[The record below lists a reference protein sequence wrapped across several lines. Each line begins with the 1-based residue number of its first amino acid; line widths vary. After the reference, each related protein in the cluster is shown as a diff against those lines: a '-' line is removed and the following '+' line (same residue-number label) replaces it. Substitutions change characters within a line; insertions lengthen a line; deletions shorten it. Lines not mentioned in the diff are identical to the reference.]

1 VYFVRHTF
9 WRRKTVM
16 SERYAAAMS
25 LSRLFTCLLASVI
38 LWGTASADSDAYRI
52 QPGDTLTVSVW
63 KEQDLHSEVLVRS
76 DGGVSFP
83 LAGELQAAGHTV
95 DELNTAIK
103 EKIKEYIP
111 DAVVTVAVKEI
122 GGNRVYVIGKVNR
135 PGEFSFR
142 GPIDVM
148 QALSMA
154 GGATSFAAVNDIH
167 ILRRDS
173 GKQQAIPFHYSD
185 IENGRK
191 LEQNILLRA
200 GDTVVVP

>member
-1 VYFVRHTF
+1 MSFIRSFAVCVLL
-9 WRRKTVM
+9 VM
-16 SERYAAAMS
+16 SLVGAAGVAH
-25 LSRLFTCLLASVI
+25 
-38 LWGTASADSDAYRI
+38 ADADLYRI
-52 QPGDTLTVSVW
+52 QPGDTLMVSVW
-63 KEQDLHSEVLVRS
+63 KEQDLRSEVLVRS

-95 DELNTAIK
+95 DELNQAIK

-167 ILRRDS
+167 ILRREN
-173 GKQQAIPFHYSD
+173 GQQKAIAFHYSD